1 MGLIKLF
8 FCPAGSYEDIPQRA
22 KGDLGTIDE
31 EEEEADEV
39 TKGEREEFVT
49 GREGEINW
57 EEGGT
62 EEFVTD
68 RENKEEEIEQDE
80 NDLLDSGHGH
90 IHGEKIG

>member
-22 KGDLGTIDE
+22 KGDLGTIDKE
-31 EEEEADEV
+31 EEDDEV
-39 TKGEREEFVT
+39 TEGER
-49 GREGEINW
+49 
-57 EEGGT
+57 

-90 IHGEKIG
+90 IHGEKNG